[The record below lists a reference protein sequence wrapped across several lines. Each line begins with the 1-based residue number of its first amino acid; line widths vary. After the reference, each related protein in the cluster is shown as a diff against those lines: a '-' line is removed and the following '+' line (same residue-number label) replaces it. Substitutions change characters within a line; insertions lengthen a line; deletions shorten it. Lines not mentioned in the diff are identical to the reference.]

1 MLKDILRIMKD
12 SGEFSSAS
20 IASKLNISEAMVDMY
35 KEQLEKKGFIN
46 KTTLSGCSA
55 EKCSSCGCGCSSNLS
70 PLSGFEITKK
80 GLSLLD

>member
-1 MLKDILRIMKD
+1 MLKDILKIMKE
-12 SGEFSSAS
+12 SGEFSSEA

-46 KTTLSGCSA
+46 KTNLSGCSSA
-55 EKCSSCGCGCSSNLS
+55 KCSGCGCGCSSNLS
-70 PLSGFEITKK
+70 KLSGFEITKK